1 MKMKKLLAA
10 PAAALV
16 LLLPP
21 LSFAEEAGGHVPF
34 SELSKGSVAGSFTET
49 KTIPGVERALE
60 TNGHFMTSSERLC
73 WKMEKPFVK
82 AWEFADGRTLEK
94 APGGIVRQLGEQG
107 PGKLIADLLSGIAS
121 GGLDA
126 VKGDFTLASAEKT
139 ASGFSYELVPVSAM
153 MKKAL
158 KSIRLITEGGRFSE
172 FSITDAGG
180 GSTVMRFIGT
190 EEVSTEQFDQEF
202 PRFCDVH

>member
-1 MKMKKLLAA
+1 
-10 PAAALV
+10 
-16 LLLPP
+16 
-21 LSFAEEAGGHVPF
+21 
-34 SELSKGSVAGSFTET
+34 
-49 KTIPGVERALE
+49 
-60 TNGHFMTSSERLC
+60 MTSTERLC

-94 APGGIVRQLGEQG
+94 APGGIVRRLGEQG

-126 VKGDFTLASAEKT
+126 VKDDFTLASSERA

-158 KSIRLITEGGRFSE
+158 KSIRLITDGGRFSE

-180 GSTVMRFIGT
+180 GSTVMRFTGT
-190 EEVSTEQFDQEF
+190 EELSPEQFDLEF

>member
-1 MKMKKLLAA
+1 MKKLLAA